1 MSVTRIDLYQPIGGW
16 FGMTASDMRQ
26 RLEDSAGADIELHIH
41 SDGGCCFEGFAIANV
56 LAAYPG
62 RKTAVIDGMC
72 GSAAVG
78 IALMCD
84 VRKANVASMW
94 MTHLPWAMTCGT
106 ADDHEANAG
115 VLRQITDCM
124 AKLYSARTGKDEAT
138 VRGWMAMGRD
148 TYWTPD
154 QALAAGLATE
164 IIDLPLPAMAQADVS
179 KYLASRKGSAGR
191 PAPAVRAGRSAR
203 TQGGGGTMNYLEKL
217 GLSAD
222 AKPADIAAAILTYC
236 QGDESDEDKKSTLSG
251 LITQLSAEPDGDEG
265 EQQVASLRVAL
276 DAVKSELQTSNA
288 RIAELEAGKAAAVQ
302 AAQPKPEDLAE
313 LAVKAGRWPANQ
325 KAALAQQYAA
335 GSKPY
340 LFDAG
345 TFSSRGMNYTKGGN
359 PQQPQVEPKNTSES
373 ALDEGATSFLNSV
386 NGRSVVID
394 PKAFAAAK
402 AKRAA
407 AARAAE

>member
-1 MSVTRIDLYQPIGGW
+1 
-16 FGMTASDMRQ
+16 
-26 RLEDSAGADIELHIH
+26 
-41 SDGGCCFEGFAIANV
+41 
-56 LAAYPG
+56 
-62 RKTAVIDGMC
+62 
-72 GSAAVG
+72 
-78 IALMCD
+78 
-84 VRKANVASMW
+84 
-94 MTHLPWAMTCGT
+94 
-106 ADDHEANAG
+106 
-115 VLRQITDCM
+115 
-124 AKLYSARTGKDEAT
+124 
-138 VRGWMAMGRD
+138 
-148 TYWTPD
+148 
-154 QALAAGLATE
+154 
-164 IIDLPLPAMAQADVS
+164 
-179 KYLASRKGSAGR
+179 
-191 PAPAVRAGRSAR
+191 
-203 TQGGGGTMNYLEKL
+203 MNYLEKL

-345 TFSSRGMNYTKGGN
+345 TFSPRGMNYTKGGN

-373 ALDEGATSFLNSV
+373 ELDEGATSFLNSV

-407 AARAAE
+407 AA